1 MRERQTQILDI
12 LSHKKQITVLELAQA
27 LQVSDVTIRKD
38 LSVLEDKGLLKREH
52 GFATLPESD
61 DINTRLLFNYDTK
74 RRIARKALESL
85 KDGETVMIE
94 SGSCCALLAEEMA
107 LSKRRITII
116 TNSIFIATFLR
127 DKPSVRIIL
136 LGGEF
141 QSQAQVVVGPLVK
154 KSVQDFF
161 VDKFFVGTDG
171 FNEIGSMGGDLMRT
185 QAVRDMAE
193 SAQRAIILTE
203 SKKFSQTGVV
213 PLLAY
218 SELDSIYTDDKI
230 SSEWQ
235 QKIESKGVRII
246 SVKTPSATKNSDT
259 DNVSE

>member
-12 LSHKKQITVLELAQA
+12 LSRKKQITVLELSQA

-74 RRIARKALESL
+74 RRIARKAAESV

-94 SGSCCALLAEEMA
+94 SGSCCALLAEEMS
-107 LSKRRITII
+107 LNKRNITII
-116 TNSIFIATFLR
+116 TNSIFIAAFLR
-127 DKPSVRIIL
+127 DKSAVRIIL

-141 QSQAQVVVGPLVK
+141 QPEAQVMIGPLVK
-154 KSVQDFF
+154 QSAKNFF

-171 FNEIGSMGGDLMRT
+171 FNEIGAMGGDLMRT
-185 QAVRDMAE
+185 QAVRDMAK
-193 SAQRAIILTE
+193 SARRTIILTE
-203 SKKFSQTGVV
+203 STKFSQTGVV
-213 PLLAY
+213 PLLTY
-218 SELDSIYTDDKI
+218 SELDSIYTDNKI
-230 SSEWQ
+230 SDDWQ
-235 QKIESKGVRII
+235 KKIEATGVKII
-246 SVKTPSATKNSDT
+246 PVTSSD
-259 DNVSE
+259 